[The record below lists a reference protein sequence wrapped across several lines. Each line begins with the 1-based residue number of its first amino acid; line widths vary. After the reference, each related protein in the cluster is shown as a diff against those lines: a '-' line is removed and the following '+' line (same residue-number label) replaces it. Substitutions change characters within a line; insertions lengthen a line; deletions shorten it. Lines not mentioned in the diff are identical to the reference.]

1 MCDLII
7 AHLDSLPP
15 YEALSYCW
23 GDSKDRFPITCN
35 GVRGLAVT
43 ENLHS
48 ALKRLQLPNQPR
60 LIWADA
66 ICINQED
73 IDERGSQVRLMK
85 DIYRRASSVVIWLGE
100 AIEVDGKDLWPI
112 PSLLEAAQK
121 NLKRTELPIR
131 HGTKDWVRY
140 VLRPD
145 YTTSGDLD
153 NKRWNRTIKSL
164 ILLLHRP
171 WFLRTWIVQEVALA
185 SHALVMCGCHIAN
198 WDDFYRS
205 VSYAIDLDYFSSTQP
220 EMYSSLQNI
229 EHVRRDLAQNHYSRP
244 LDLLA
249 SFRIFL
255 ATDARDK
262 VFGLYSLFSS
272 SDLAILKLQPDYTID
287 LFKVYT
293 QTALD
298 CIATENNL
306 DVLSFGGQDCRPEH
320 SQLPTWVPDWSIKD
334 RSIPLSPRF
343 LSTLSFRAHQWPCTW
358 QSVTGQ
364 SCPIV
369 EQTSDPKVLR
379 MSGYIFDEITEVGGM
394 LEKQYFDTQP
404 GQSSLQISSMLQTGT
419 ETLAKWEDL
428 CGVTTNTPYR
438 TREAAWDVYWK
449 TLHGGFYPYGDE
461 ASTKTAFENW
471 YQTFRNFRSFTDYT
485 SSRLDE
491 ISESEASTV
500 AKVAAGAGWL
510 AKVMYK
516 SMHMG
521 VKMALSANKLPPS
534 KILAFHRTLFKTKAG
549 YVGITSRHAKSGDS
563 VAFFQGGK
571 LPMIVCEAESDG
583 QWRIVGDAYIHGVMG
598 GDKFES
604 AKCGMMS
611 IC

>member
-1 MCDLII
+1 MPK
-7 AHLDSLPP
+7 A
-15 YEALSYCW
+15 SYGTNNSPKK

-287 LFKVYT
+287 LFKVY
-293 QTALD
+293 
-298 CIATENNL
+298 
-306 DVLSFGGQDCRPEH
+306 R
-320 SQLPTWVPDWSIKD
+320 W
-334 RSIPLSPRF
+334 
-343 LSTLSFRAHQWPCTW
+343 
-358 QSVTGQ
+358 
-364 SCPIV
+364 
-369 EQTSDPKVLR
+369 
-379 MSGYIFDEITEVGGM
+379 GYTR
-394 LEKQYFDTQP
+394 KP
-404 GQSSLQISSMLQTGT
+404 
-419 ETLAKWEDL
+419 ETL
-428 CGVTTNTPYR
+428 
-438 TREAAWDVYWK
+438 
-449 TLHGGFYPYGDE
+449 
-461 ASTKTAFENW
+461 
-471 YQTFRNFRSFTDYT
+471 
-485 SSRLDE
+485 
-491 ISESEASTV
+491 I
-500 AKVAAGAGWL
+500 
-510 AKVMYK
+510 
-516 SMHMG
+516 
-521 VKMALSANKLPPS
+521 
-534 KILAFHRTLFKTKAG
+534 
-549 YVGITSRHAKSGDS
+549 
-563 VAFFQGGK
+563 
-571 LPMIVCEAESDG
+571 
-583 QWRIVGDAYIHGVMG
+583 
-598 GDKFES
+598 
-604 AKCGMMS
+604 
-611 IC
+611 